1 MYQKWLEAFHHVAE
15 ERSFTGAAQ
24 RLNVGQPTISTH
36 VSNLEAHFGVELFHR
51 YGRSIR
57 LTEAGKTLFD
67 ITHDIF
73 GHEQEAIDFLG
84 SLKSL
89 DVGEI
94 KFSAVRPSDVMDL
107 LVAFRERKPGI
118 KCSVRLRSSEGVIDD
133 LMSFTADAGV
143 VSRPVSHKNIHSIF
157 YKRHRVFVVVHR
169 DHHLANRQDIRL
181 SDLDGESMIVRT
193 TSSTTQD
200 AFDHAAH
207 AAGIRI
213 NPVFEIESREGVRE
227 AIIRGLGI
235 GVLSE
240 TVYAPHPDIRSLTF
254 ADADI
259 FTQAYIVCLA
269 ARKNRPLIRELL
281 SIADGLV
288 TPEN

>member
-15 ERSFTGAAQ
+15 EQSFTGAAQ

-36 VSNLEAHFGVELFHR
+36 VANLEAHFGVELFHR
-51 YGRSIR
+51 KGRTIH
-57 LTEAGKTLFD
+57 LTLAGQNLFD

-73 GHEQEAIDFLG
+73 GHEQEAIDY
-84 SLKSL
+84 LKSIKAL
-89 DVGEI
+89 DTGEL

-107 LVAFRERKPGI
+107 LVAFREKRPGI
-118 KCSVRLRSSEGVIDD
+118 KCSVRLRSSENVIED
-133 LMSFTADAGV
+133 LLSFAADVGV
-143 VSRPVSHKNIHSIF
+143 VSRPVSHPDIHSMF

-169 DHHLANRQDIRL
+169 KHHLANKKTIKL
-181 SDLDGESMIVRT
+181 SDLDGEDMIVRT

-200 AFDHAAH
+200 AFDHAAED
-207 AAGIRI
+207 AGIMI

-227 AIIRGLGI
+227 AVIRGLGI

-240 TVYAPHPDIRSLTF
+240 TVYAPHPDILALTV

-259 FTQAYIVCLA
+259 CTQAYIVSLA
-269 ARKNRPLIRELL
+269 ARKNRPQIREFLN
-281 SIADGLV
+281 IANALV
-288 TPEN
+288 DIPR